1 MRGIVEIYTKFG
13 TPEQKLIHSE
23 SNLVVDGMG
32 ENICELLTTPSS
44 VTTQESGLFD
54 TSNYTVNAISFGK
67 ASSNYLENAHAFSVA
82 NLVQNSNDF
91 TASDWGSAGQSSLF
105 GDLSTVISNT
115 FEGPEPGVSA
125 SLLVDDSS
133 SLALGMGQ
141 ALFFNGS
148 AGAYSTYPPIGTWF
162 AFSVDLKYNFENP
175 PGVASGVDGIDRR
188 YSSLL
193 VRESP
198 GDVHMISVAWDAS
211 GKATIPTDLHNLSL
225 TKGAI
230 KSVGNGFYRLYTSFL
245 TAEVGGGGSRIDY
258 IILPNPG
265 NQLMASGT
273 LGELQGSIIA
283 TRPRIQMG
291 RWTTDIPETTTFTS
305 ERDDLDVTGTLS
317 TSTVYGLSG
326 VGTVR
331 TDSSSYHPIT
341 GMPSYAN
348 PKDKVLEENTITPI
362 DIALGIN
369 SSVGHNLNKLAFYD
383 NSNVSITGLDPDITL
398 GEGYSGELGPQ
409 AFYLGCYPR
418 NLAGTPYA
426 LVSAMDLGGINNPIT
441 TGSFTG
447 YHNDAS
453 SMDEFGRIRTFY
465 SLRGATS
472 DPTSGCIVSAISDFS
487 STGEVSYVTTL
498 AAGELGMSNLFGGIY
513 NMGLWGFDYGA
524 TLRAGEVSNFP
535 FNQLNSKGSYRLLSK
550 RVFNDNIARSDDSAI
565 AGINSHQDITIVWRL
580 KFL

>member
-1 MRGIVEIYTKFG
+1 MKGTVEIYTKFG

-67 ASSNYLENAHAFSVA
+67 ASSNYSVNAHAFSAA
-82 NLVQNSNDF
+82 NLLHNSHDF
-91 TASDWGSAGQSSLF
+91 SASSWKSVVHSGVF
-105 GDLSTVISNT
+105 NDLSTVLANVY
-115 FEGPEPGVSA
+115 EGPEPGVSA

-133 SLALGMGQ
+133 SIGLGIGQ
-141 ALFFNGS
+141 GWVFNGS
-148 AGAYSTYPPIGTWF
+148 SGEYSTYPPVGTWL

-193 VRESP
+193 IRENSV
-198 GDVHMISVAWDAS
+198 GVHFVTISWDAS
-211 GKATIPTDLHNLSL
+211 GKATIPTDLHN
-225 TKGAI
+225 TAFTRGAI
-230 KSVGNGFYRLYTSFL
+230 KPVGNGFYRIYSSIL
-245 TAEVGGGGSRIDY
+245 TGAGGVSIDY
-258 IILPNPG
+258 VIFPCAGHTILT
-265 NQLMASGT
+265 SGSVE
-273 LGELQGSIIA
+273 ELQGSIIA
-283 TRPRIQMG
+283 ARPRVQVG
-291 RWTTDIPETTTFTS
+291 RWTTETPETLYIS
-305 ERDDLDVTGTLS
+305 NRDDLDITGTLS
-317 TSTVYGLSG
+317 TSTVYGLSE

-341 GMPSYAN
+341 GLPSYAN
-348 PKDKVLEENTITPI
+348 PADKVLEENTITPI

-369 SSVGHNLNKLAFYD
+369 SSVGHNLNKLAFSD
-383 NSNVSITGLDPDITL
+383 TSDVSITDLDSDITL
-398 GEGYSGELGPQ
+398 GLGYSGELGPQ

-426 LVSAMDLGGINNPIT
+426 LVSAMDLEGINNPIT
-441 TGSFTG
+441 TGNFTG

-524 TLRAGEVSNFP
+524 TLRAEGVSNFP
-535 FNQLNSKGSYRLLSK
+535 FSQLDTRGAYRLLSK
-550 RVFNDNIARSDDSAI
+550 RVFNDNIARSDDSGT
-565 AGINSHQDITIVWRL
+565 AGIDSHQDITIVWRL